1 MFIQEIDTF
10 HANETRLMRNLR
22 DVLEIEISN
31 VSEGKLRAFDIIPLY
46 QIMSQNFRF
55 TSFSGCTYLEAAL
68 KGEREVQDTEFAK
81 LKNIFGD
88 GLEYLRN
95 FQVLVSLIFKS
106 H

>member
-46 QIMSQNFRF
+46 QIMS
-55 TSFSGCTYLEAAL
+55 
-68 KGEREVQDTEFAK
+68 
-81 LKNIFGD
+81 
-88 GLEYLRN
+88 
-95 FQVLVSLIFKS
+95 
-106 H
+106 